1 MSRKKRADHI
11 VLTPELCRLAY
22 RMLCETAPFDGW
34 NMPDSS
40 EVIFTVSRSRDTS
53 GHYKEWKNTDIK
65 HEIAM
70 SSRSIGTINN
80 LIWVMAHE
88 MVHLHQACTYPRTD
102 SPGVQHNRSFR
113 MLSDIVCGA
122 HHFDRR
128 MFAEM
133 D

>member
-1 MSRKKRADHI
+1 MSRRRAATHI
-11 VLTPELCRLAY
+11 LVTPELCRMAY
-22 RMLCETAPFDGW
+22 RLLCETAPFDQW

-40 EVIFTVSRSRDTS
+40 DVIFTVNKSKTVS
-53 GHYKEWKNTDIK
+53 GFYKEWSNGEN
-65 HEIAM
+65 EIGM

-88 MVHLHQACTYPRTD
+88 MTHLFQRVSKPRTD
-102 SPGVQHNRSFR
+102 TRGVEHNRAFR
-113 MLSDIVCGA
+113 MLSDVVCAA

-128 MFAEM
+128 MFAEI